1 MASHCPNAHFNQR
14 HLWRSLLRSGPL
26 TWTVLLWV
34 VAQPL
39 VWTAP
44 ASAQITAEKANKA
57 IDRGVAF
64 LKNQFKVNN
73 NRWPEYAAVPGGI
86 PALCTLALLQSG
98 LPPEDPVV
106 QQSLEQLRA
115 MDNLQMVYAR
125 SLVTM
130 ALCAAEPKRDRLQ
143 IQQHVK
149 WLEEAQVQQGNHQ
162 GGWSYNSGQTT
173 SDPSNS
179 QFALMGLHEA
189 EQVGIEVDSA
199 TFQRAL
205 DYWLKRQDPAGGW
218 RYQSGIP
225 PSLSMTCAGI
235 SSLVIASGKL
245 GNGDSRIV
253 NNRVECCSEQADE
266 EPLQRGINYL
276 GKKL

>member
-14 HLWRSLLRSGPL
+14 HLRGSLLRSGPL
-26 TWTVLLWV
+26 AWTLLFCV
-34 VAQPL
+34 VVQPL
-39 VWTAP
+39 VWTPP
-44 ASAQITAEKANKA
+44 ATAQITAEKANKA

-106 QQSLEQLRA
+106 QKSLEQLRA

-149 WLEEAQVQQGNHQ
+149 WLEEAQVHQGNHQ
-162 GGWSYNSGQTT
+162 GGWSYNSGQAT

-205 DYWLKRQDPAGGW
+205 DYWLKRQDQAGGW
-218 RYQSGIP
+218 RYQAGIP

-235 SSLVIASGKL
+235 SSLVIASGL
-245 GNGDSRIV
+245 SLIH
-253 NNRVECCSEQADE
+253 
-266 EPLQRGINYL
+266 I
-276 GKKL
+276 